1 MSLQDRELQIELAE
15 LEIEYQNN
23 MAIYTILV
31 SVFVS
36 LIITSLSVYIPL
48 GLQTGIFTYILIA
61 IIYPSLLM
69 LPTLLVLTKILY
81 TRKQFK
87 KQIQTLKKRYVW

>member
-36 LIITSLSVYIPL
+36 LIITFLSVYIPL

-69 LPTLLVLTKILY
+69 LPTLLVLTKILDM
-81 TRKQFK
+81 RKQFK